1 MRAWGGIAVV
11 GALLVAAPG
20 VSGASEP
27 VAVTFTYSGG
37 AESFTVPAHVHQVT
51 IEACGAA
58 GGSSESVLNGVTTPG
73 GVGGWARRV
82 VPVSPGE
89 VLRVRVGGTGRR
101 PPTPPW
107 SLREGSTGV
116 ASVRTS
122 PGAVVAHPTS
132 ARAAMAWPTG
142 SSWVG
147 AAAGPARSSRS
158 GRRCGGTGATAA
170 APPVRASTRTSRAG
184 RRPEAGSAPW

>member
-58 GGSSESVLNGVTTPG
+58 GGSSESVAQRGDDP
-73 GVGGWARRV
+73 RR
-82 VPVSPGE
+82 
-89 VLRVRVGGTGRR
+89 RR
-101 PPTPPW
+101 G
-107 SLREGSTGV
+107 L
-116 ASVRTS
+116 
-122 PGAVVAHPTS
+122 
-132 ARAAMAWPTG
+132 
-142 SSWVG
+142 
-147 AAAGPARSSRS
+147 GPA
-158 GRRCGGTGATAA
+158 GGARV
-170 APPVRASTRTSRAG
+170 PR
-184 RRPEAGSAPW
+184 